1 MGGCLI
7 ESMARY
13 IGQTVT
19 IFTKSGGLSGNG
31 FTGVL
36 AGICDGCVKL
46 ITDIGAPPACPLGS
60 SCCGGFPEWGGGF
73 EGGCRCGAREG
84 ACGRACTCGFERGGF
99 ERGGYGRGYGR
110 FGMGWN
116 WLGSVTVIPC
126 ESIASFTHNAI

>member
-60 SCCGGFPEWGGGF
+60 SCCGGFPVWGEGF
-73 EGGCRCGAREG
+73 DGIREEGRCGCGG
-84 ACGRACTCGFERGGF
+84 ACGGRCRCRDGFRG
-99 ERGGYGRGYGR
+99 GR
-110 FGMGWN
+110 FGMGNWN

>member
-84 ACGRACTCGFERGGF
+84 ACGTRCTCGG
-99 ERGGYGRGYGR
+99 GRGLGGRYG
-110 FGMGWN
+110 GWN